1 MIASISS
8 WSFFVLLNSYYGGA
22 LTMFFIRQ
30 MSIPFTNIY
39 DVMAGYPNWKLKAAD
54 SNDVAF
60 VYKAQG
66 GYRFPRVL

>member
-1 MIASISS
+1 
-8 WSFFVLLNSYYGGA
+8 
-22 LTMFFIRQ
+22 